1 MGNEYNNGGWGCGC
15 GWGAEMLILLIFF
28 ALFANGNNGWGNN
41 NGNAATAAETAA
53 LVQQDNLRA
62 NVANI
67 GAQTNWTQ
75 QLTGGLVQA
84 AERIGD
90 KVDRN
95 EATMQQLAGQQ
106 QLNLCQLGN
115 NLTQQLNGIN
125 TNINEKSC
133 ATNAHIDGAKDQIIG
148 YLVQQQL
155 AQLQQQ
161 NADLKV
167 ALATKTAEYSREADK
182 NEILNAIRCGT
193 NNGCCGNN
201 AFPFSGWG
209 NTGCCGNG
217 INFYQQAAIG
227 QLAAIA
233 GGVAGI
239 QQSQTAQTAQLTAL
253 QAAVAKIPTAAA

>member
-1 MGNEYNNGGWGCGC
+1 MSNEYNGGGFGYGYGC

-28 ALFANGNNGWGNN
+28 ALFANGNNGWCNN

-148 YLVQQQL
+148 YLVQQQI

-182 NEILNAIRCGT
+182 NEILAAIRCGT
-193 NNGCCGNN
+193 
-201 AFPFSGWG
+201 SS
-209 NTGCCGNG
+209 CCGNG
-217 INFYQQAAIG
+217 VFPYSGFSGGCCNGGASVYQQAALG

-253 QAAVAKIPTAAA
+253 QAAVAKIPTT

>member
-1 MGNEYNNGGWGCGC
+1 
-15 GWGAEMLILLIFF
+15 MLILLIFF

-41 NGNAATAAETAA
+41 NGNTATAAETAA

-95 EATMQQLAGQQ
+95 QATMQQLAGQE

-148 YLVQQQL
+148 YLVQQQI

-167 ALATKTAEYSREADK
+167 ALATRQAEYSRETDK
-182 NEILNAIRCGT
+182 NEILAAIRCGASQS
-193 NNGCCGNN
+193 CCGG
-201 AFPFSGWG
+201 AFPYNGFG
-209 NTGCCGNG
+209 TGCCGNASV
-217 INFYQQAAIG
+217 YQQAALG

-253 QAAVAKIPTAAA
+253 QTAVAKIPTTA

>member
-1 MGNEYNNGGWGCGC
+1 MNNEYGTSGFGCGC

-41 NGNAATAAETAA
+41 GNTATAAETAA

-95 EATMQQLAGQQ
+95 QATMQQLAGQE

-148 YLVQQQL
+148 YLVQQQI

-167 ALATKTAEYSREADK
+167 ALATRQAEYSRETDK
-182 NEILNAIRCGT
+182 NEILAAIRCGT
-193 NNGCCGNN
+193 PSCCCSSAFPYSGFGAGCCGN
-201 AFPFSGWG
+201 ASV
-209 NTGCCGNG
+209 
-217 INFYQQAAIG
+217 YQQAALG

-253 QAAVAKIPTAAA
+253 QTAVAKIPTAAA

>member
-1 MGNEYNNGGWGCGC
+1 MTNEYGNSGFGCGC

-41 NGNAATAAETAA
+41 GNTATAAETAA

-148 YLVQQQL
+148 YLVQQQI

-167 ALATKTAEYSREADK
+167 ALATRQAEYSRETDK
-182 NEILNAIRCGT
+182 NEILAAIRCGSSS
-193 NNGCCGNN
+193 CCGAS
-201 AFPFSGWG
+201 AFPYSGFG
-209 NTGCCGNG
+209 TGCCGNVSV
-217 INFYQQAAIG
+217 YQQAALG

>member
-1 MGNEYNNGGWGCGC
+1 MSNEYNAGGFGYGC

-28 ALFANGNNGWGNN
+28 ALFANGNNGWCN

-95 EATMQQLAGQQ
+95 AATMQQLAGQE

-125 TNINEKSC
+125 TNINEKAC
-133 ATNAHIDGAKDQIIG
+133 ATNAHIDCAKDQIIG
-148 YLVQQQL
+148 YMVQQQI

-167 ALATKTAEYSREADK
+167 ALATKTAEYSRETDK
-182 NEILNAIRCGT
+182 NEILAAIRCGASSGCGSAYNT
-193 NNGCCGNN
+193 FNAGCCG
-201 AFPFSGWG
+201 SGL
-209 NTGCCGNG
+209 NV
-217 INFYQQAAIG
+217 YQQAALG

-233 GGVAGI
+233 GGIAGI

-253 QAAVAKIPTAAA
+253 QTAVAKIPTT

>member
-1 MGNEYNNGGWGCGC
+1 
-15 GWGAEMLILLIFF
+15 MLILLIFF

-148 YLVQQQL
+148 YLVQQQI

-182 NEILNAIRCGT
+182 NEILAAIRCGT
-193 NNGCCGNN
+193 NGGCCGNN